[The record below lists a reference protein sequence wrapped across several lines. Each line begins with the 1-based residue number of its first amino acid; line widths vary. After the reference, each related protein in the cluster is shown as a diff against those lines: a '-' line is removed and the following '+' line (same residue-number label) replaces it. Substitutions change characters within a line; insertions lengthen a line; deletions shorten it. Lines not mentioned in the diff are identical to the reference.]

1 MRFSCTFTKR
11 KRDGYEESHP
21 GRSNSSRDPC
31 GKGDIIYRDDHH
43 LKDTEKFA
51 GAKYVV
57 KARFTVDG
65 VVEKHDVIGAI
76 FGQTEGLFPKEFE
89 LRELQK
95 SGKIGR
101 IDIVL
106 KSAKDKTTGVIEAP
120 SSLDRAETALIA
132 AAMETVDRVGPCESH
147 ITVESITDVRSE
159 KRASIVARAKELMR
173 DWVVQ
178 DGQTIEKLLGEV
190 QREDKKIKAVHYGR
204 ERLTASPDISKS
216 KEIIVVEGRADVNN
230 LIKSGITGVIAME
243 GVKVPNTIRTLAKR
257 KEITAFLDGDRGGD
271 LILQELMQVAPPKY
285 VARAPRGKEVEE
297 LTPEEIQ
304 FALENRVLPGEK
316 PVEQEDV
323 SPQARTQTPRR
334 SRQQA
339 EPTRVSEPVA
349 PKAPSPLL
357 PYVEELKGTLEAIL
371 LNEGSEQVG
380 RMPVHELVNTLKE
393 SESVT
398 TVVFDGIVTGRLIDT
413 AREKSI
419 STIVGERVAEGV
431 RIPRGIKVR
440 SFRDL

>member
-1 MRFSCTFTKR
+1 
-11 KRDGYEESHP
+11 
-21 GRSNSSRDPC
+21 
-31 GKGDIIYRDDHH
+31 

-132 AAMETVDRVGPCESH
+132 AAMETVDRVGPCASH

-178 DGQTIEKLLGEV
+178 DGHTIEKLLGEV
-190 QREDKKIKAVHYGR
+190 QRVDKKIKAVHYGR
-204 ERLTASPDISKS
+204 ERLTATPDISKS

-230 LIKSGITGVIAME
+230 LIKCGITGVIAME
-243 GVKVPNTIRTLAKR
+243 GVKVPNTIRNLAKR
-257 KEITAFLDGDRGGD
+257 KIITAFLDGDRGGD
-271 LILQELMQVAPPKY
+271 LILKELMQVAPPKY

-316 PVEQEDV
+316 PVEQKAP
-323 SPQARTQTPRR
+323 SAPARTRAPRR
-334 SRQQA
+334 ERSRVERA
-339 EPTRVSEPVA
+339 PEPVA

-393 SESVT
+393 SESVS

>member
-1 MRFSCTFTKR
+1 M
-11 KRDGYEESHP
+11 
-21 GRSNSSRDPC
+21 
-31 GKGDIIYRDDHH
+31 
-43 LKDTEKFA
+43 KDTEKFA

-132 AAMETVDRVGPCESH
+132 AAMETVDRVGPCESR

-178 DGQTIEKLLGEV
+178 DGHTIEKLLGEV
-190 QREDKKIKAVHYGR
+190 QRVDRKIKAVHYGR

-230 LIKSGITGVIAME
+230 LIKNGITGVIAME
-243 GVKVPNTIRTLAKR
+243 GVKVPNTIRNLAKR
-257 KEITAFLDGDRGGD
+257 KILTAFLDGDRGGD
-271 LILQELMQVAPPKY
+271 LILKELMQVAPPKY

-297 LTPEEIQ
+297 LTPDEIR

-316 PVEQEDV
+316 PVVQKAP
-323 SPQARTQTPRR
+323 SAPARTRAPRR
-334 SRQQA
+334 ERSRVERA
-339 EPTRVSEPVA
+339 PEPVA

-357 PYVEELKGTLEAIL
+357 PHVEELKGTLEAIL
-371 LNEGSEQVG
+371 LNEGNEQVG

-393 SESVT
+393 SEGITS
-398 TVVFDGIVTGRLIDT
+398 VVFDGIVTGRLIDT
-413 AREKSI
+413 AREKAI
-419 STIVGERVAEGV
+419 SMIVGERVAEGV

>member
-1 MRFSCTFTKR
+1 M
-11 KRDGYEESHP
+11 
-21 GRSNSSRDPC
+21 
-31 GKGDIIYRDDHH
+31 
-43 LKDTEKFA
+43 KDTEKFA

-57 KARFTVDG
+57 KASFTVDG

-106 KSAKDKTTGVIEAP
+106 KSARDKTTGVIEAP

-132 AAMETVDRVGPCESH
+132 AAMETVDRVGPCESR

-159 KRASIVARAKELMR
+159 KRAAIVARAKELMR
-173 DWVVQ
+173 DWVVK
-178 DGQTIEKLLGEV
+178 DGHEIEKLLGEV
-190 QREDKKIKAVHYGR
+190 QREDKKVKAVHYGR
-204 ERLTASPDISKS
+204 ERLTATPDISKS

-230 LIKSGITGVIAME
+230 LIRSGITGVIAME
-243 GVKVPNTIRTLAKR
+243 GVKVPNTIRNLAKR
-257 KEITAFLDGDRGGD
+257 KILTAFLDGDRGGD
-271 LILQELMQVAPPKY
+271 LILQELMQVAPPNF
-285 VARAPRGKEVEE
+285 VSRAPRGKEVEE
-297 LTPEEIQ
+297 LTPDEIQ
-304 FALENRVLPGEK
+304 FALDNRVAPGEK
-316 PVEQEDV
+316 PVEQAAPRAPE
-323 SPQARTQTPRR
+323 RTRAPRR
-334 SRQQA
+334 QRQQVA
-339 EPTRVSEPVA
+339 PEPVA
-349 PKAPSPLL
+349 PKEPSPLL
-357 PYVEELKGTLEAIL
+357 PYVEELRGTLEAIL
-371 LNEGSEQVG
+371 LNGESEQVS

-393 SESVT
+393 GEGIT

-413 AREKSI
+413 AREKDI

-440 SFRDL
+440 SFRDLN

>member
-1 MRFSCTFTKR
+1 M
-11 KRDGYEESHP
+11 
-21 GRSNSSRDPC
+21 
-31 GKGDIIYRDDHH
+31 
-43 LKDTEKFA
+43 KDTEKFA

-57 KARFTVDG
+57 KASFTVDG

-101 IDIVL
+101 IDITL
-106 KSAKDKTTGVIEAP
+106 RSAKDRTTGVIEAP

-132 AAMETVDRVGPCESH
+132 AAMETVDRVGPCESK

-159 KRASIVARAKELMR
+159 KRAAIVARAKELMKA
-173 DWVVQ
+173 WVVK
-178 DGQTIEKLLGEV
+178 DGHEIEKLLGEV
-190 QREDKKIKAVHYGR
+190 QREDKQIKAVNYGR
-204 ERLTASPDISKS
+204 ERLTATPDISKS

-230 LIKSGITGVIAME
+230 LIRNGIPGVIAME
-243 GVKVPNTIRTLAKR
+243 GVKVPNTIKNLAKR
-257 KEITAFLDGDRGGD
+257 KILTAFLDGDRGGD

-297 LTPEEIQ
+297 LSPEEIK
-304 FALENRVLPGEK
+304 FALDNRVAPGE
-316 PVEQEDV
+316 PTVEPPTET
-323 SPQARTQTPRR
+323 PTRTRAPRR
-334 SRQQA
+334 ARA
-339 EPTRVSEPVA
+339 APEPAPAPE

-357 PYVEELKGTLEAIL
+357 PFVEELKGTLEAIL
-371 LNEGSEQVG
+371 LSEELEQTG
-380 RMPVHELVNTLKE
+380 RIPVHELVNTLKE
-393 SESVT
+393 GEGIA

-413 AREKSI
+413 AREKDI
-419 STIVGERVAEGV
+419 KTIVGERVAEGV

>member
-1 MRFSCTFTKR
+1 M
-11 KRDGYEESHP
+11 
-21 GRSNSSRDPC
+21 
-31 GKGDIIYRDDHH
+31 
-43 LKDTEKFA
+43 KDTEKFA

-178 DGQTIEKLLGEV
+178 DGHTIEKLLGEV
-190 QREDKKIKAVHYGR
+190 QRVDKKIKAVHYGR

-230 LIKSGITGVIAME
+230 LIKNGITGVIAME
-243 GVKVPNTIRTLAKR
+243 GVKVPNTIRNLAKR
-257 KEITAFLDGDRGGD
+257 KILTAFLDGDRGGD

-316 PVEQEDV
+316 PVVAEAP
-323 SPQARTQTPRR
+323 SAPARTRAPRR
-334 SRQQA
+334 ERSRPERA
-339 EPTRVSEPVA
+339 PEPVA

-357 PYVEELKGTLEAIL
+357 PHVEELKGTLEAIL
-371 LNEGSEQVG
+371 LNEGNEQVG

-393 SESVT
+393 SEGITS
-398 TVVFDGIVTGRLIDT
+398 VVFDGIVTGRLIDT
-413 AREKSI
+413 AREKAI
-419 STIVGERVAEGV
+419 SMIVGERVAEGV